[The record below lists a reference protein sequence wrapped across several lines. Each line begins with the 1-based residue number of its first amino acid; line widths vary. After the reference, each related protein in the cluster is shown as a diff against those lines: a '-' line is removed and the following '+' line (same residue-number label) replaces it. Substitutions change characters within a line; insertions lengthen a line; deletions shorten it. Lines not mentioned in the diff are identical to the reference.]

1 MAVNTSATSVPDT
14 PASVVIVEDH
24 SLIRDGL
31 RMLLALE
38 RNFQLVGEAGTVSD
52 ARQIVGNRQPDIVML
67 DVGLPDGDGIALASE
82 LLAARPTLRVLVL
95 TGDLGTATVTRALA
109 VGAHG
114 YVHKQHNADELFRA
128 LNTIREGGRYVSE
141 SVAASFPVPAQG
153 TRSESPLARLTERER
168 EIVGF
173 LCEGDSSKHV
183 ARRLDLSVA
192 TVRKHR
198 ENIMAKLD
206 VHNVAE
212 LIAMAMKA
220 R

>member
-1 MAVNTSATSVPDT
+1 MAVNTSATGDAVS

-38 RNFQLVGEAGTVSD
+38 RNFRLIGEAGSLAE
-52 ARQIVGNRQPDIVML
+52 ARRVVADQQPDIVML
-67 DVGLPDGDGIALASE
+67 DVGLPDGDGIALAGE
-82 LLAARPTLRVLVL
+82 LLQQRHDLRVLIL
-95 TGDLGTATVTRALA
+95 TGDLGSDTVARALA

-114 YVHKQHNADELFRA
+114 YVHKQHNADELFAA
-128 LNTIREGGRYVSE
+128 LNTLRNGGRYVSE
-141 SVAASFPVPAQG
+141 SVAASFVASRPKAAP
-153 TRSESPLARLTERER
+153 SPLAVLTERER
-168 EIVGF
+168 EVVSL
-173 LCEGDSSKHV
+173 LCEGDSSKHI
-183 ARRLDLSVA
+183 ARKLDLSVG

-206 VHNVAE
+206 VHSVAE
-212 LIAMAMKA
+212 LIALALKQ